1 MSSAVASAPGK
12 LMLFGEHAV
21 IYGYPCIVTA
31 VDIRVTVLIR
41 QLPANLVSI
50 STPELPEPFEISVS
64 GLVAANSLPAAVSFV
79 GLAVR
84 KFWEFTGHRFGVEV
98 QTSDEFVDSSGL
110 GSSSAVTVA
119 TIQALAAL
127 TGRELTNDQIF
138 KLSFDTVLAAQRGRG
153 SGFDVAAA
161 VYGRTIYFQ
170 NRGEVIEPIED
181 IDLPLMT
188 IYSGVKAS
196 TTQYVG
202 HVATLYQQYRPH
214 VERIFANIAAIVDDA
229 RQALRSGDWH
239 ELGQLM
245 NFNQGYLQALGVS
258 TEPLDV
264 LVAFL
269 RSNGAWGAKLSGAG
283 GGDCVI
289 GVVPPERQPDI
300 TALIKRSSGYSLI
313 PAGLNADG
321 VRLEPK
327 IRNVQR

>member
-31 VDIRVTVLIR
+31 VDIRVTVLVS

-50 STPELPEPFEISVS
+50 STPELPEPFEIPVS

-79 GLAVR
+79 GLAIR
-84 KFWEFTGHRFGVEV
+84 KFWELTGKRFGVEV
-98 QTSDEFVDSSGL
+98 KTSDEFVDSSGL

-119 TIQALAAL
+119 TIQALTAL
-127 TGRELTNDQIF
+127 TGHDLSHDEIF
-138 KLSFDTVLAAQRGRG
+138 RLSFDVVLAAQQGRG

-161 VYGRTIYFQ
+161 VYGRTLYFQ
-170 NRGEVIEPIED
+170 NQGEIIEPIEG

-202 HVATLYQQYRPH
+202 HVASLYQQYKPH
-214 VERIFANIAAIVDDA
+214 VERIFANISAIVDDA
-229 RQALRSGDWH
+229 RLALKSGDWQ

-258 TEPLDV
+258 NEPLDV

-289 GVVPPERQPDI
+289 ATVSPDRQPDI
-300 TALIKRSSGYSLI
+300 AALIRQSSGYSII

-321 VRLEPK
+321 VRLEPG
-327 IRNVQR
+327 IRSGRR